1 VKEDTLHVEKLLLHG
16 AMTLREADAVR
27 SRLLEAMSMH
37 DTVEIDCSAVTGA
50 DVSFIQCL
58 IAARRTAAASG
69 KRLSLAAPAQG
80 ALLDALVRGGF
91 LFSSPNEPGPVEH
104 TSTDSFWIKDTAP

>member
-91 LFSSPNEPGPVEH
+91 LFSSPNGAGPGEP

>member
-1 VKEDTLHVEKLLLHG
+1 VKEDTSHVEKLLLHG
-16 AMTLREADAVR
+16 AMTLREVDAVR
-27 SRLLEAMSMH
+27 SRLLEAMSVN
-37 DTVEIDCSAVTGA
+37 DTIEIDCSAVTGA

-58 IAARRTAAASG
+58 IAARRTAAATG

-91 LFSSPNEPGPVEH
+91 LYSSPDGSGPGEP
-104 TSTDSFWIKDTAP
+104 TSTDPFWIEDTAP